1 MTVTLDG
8 VPCFNN
14 SNRFN
19 NDLSQNS
26 NLSHGF

>member
-8 VPCFNN
+8 VSCFNN

-19 NDLSQNS
+19 NDLDQN
-26 NLSHGF
+26 NDLSHGF